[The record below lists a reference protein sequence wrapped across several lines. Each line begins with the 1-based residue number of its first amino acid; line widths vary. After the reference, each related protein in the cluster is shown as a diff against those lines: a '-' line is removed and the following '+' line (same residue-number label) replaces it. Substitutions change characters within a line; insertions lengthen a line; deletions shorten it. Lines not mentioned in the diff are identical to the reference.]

1 MDLLLDTNI
10 LLFMAYEPE
19 RLAENVVALLEDA
32 DLTPASALPAYG
44 KWSLKAV

>member
-19 RLAENVVALLEDA
+19 
-32 DLTPASALPAYG
+32 
-44 KWSLKAV
+44 KLKADIVSDYITVIPNK

>member
-19 RLAENVVALLEDA
+19 
-32 DLTPASALPAYG
+32 
-44 KWSLKAV
+44 KLKADIAAILIVVFISK